1 MIDESNANALLL
13 RNSHLVA
20 SSEVIMGNSILVTE
34 STLTD
39 RYQTTVPDSVRK
51 ALHLNKR
58 EKIRYTIQPDGSV
71 LLSKANHQDV
81 DPALNSFLSFLA
93 EDIQQNPQHLK
104 AVTPELMSCI
114 ENLISDVVLWC
125 IGVNILWEES

>member
-1 MIDESNANALLL
+1 
-13 RNSHLVA
+13 
-20 SSEVIMGNSILVTE
+20 MGNSILITE

-71 LLSKANHQDV
+71 LLSKANQQDV
-81 DPALNSFLSFLA
+81 DPALSSFLSFLA
-93 EDIQQNPQHLK
+93 EDIQQNPEHLK
-104 AVTPELMSCI
+104 VVTPELMSRI
-114 ENLISDVVLWC
+114 ENLISDVDIDL
-125 IGVNILWEES
+125 NAPLNDEDE